1 MIKISNLSFAYDNL
15 PVLEKFSCSID
26 KGEFLGIIGPNGA
39 GKSTLLKLLD
49 RIIIPQSGDIWLENR
64 HLAEYSRNELA
75 RLVGYVQQE
84 FYSAY
89 DYSALEI
96 VLMGRFPYQK
106 SWGFDSPED
115 VKIALEVMNITDCFY
130 LKDRRFHTL
139 SGGEKQRVV
148 VASALAQ
155 EPKMLF
161 LDEPTAALD
170 LKHQVHIYLILK
182 RLQIEQQLTIISV
195 THDIN
200 LASQFCDRI
209 LILKEG
215 KLHSDGEVQQV
226 LKEEVLRDVYEVDL
240 KIIDHPISGLPVILP
255 KYR

>member
-1 MIKISNLSFAYDNL
+1 M
-15 PVLEKFSCSID
+15 PVLENFTCSVD
-26 KGEFLGIIGPNGA
+26 KGEFVGIIGPNGA

-49 RIIIPQSGDIWLENR
+49 RIIVPQSGDIWLENKR
-64 HLAEYSRNELA
+64 LSEYSRKELA
-75 RLVGYVQQE
+75 RSVGYVQQD

-89 DYSALEI
+89 DYTALEI

-115 VKIALEVMNITDCFY
+115 IKIALEVMSITDCFY
-130 LKDRRFHTL
+130 LKDRSFNTL

-155 EPKMLF
+155 EPKLLF

-170 LKHQVHIYLILK
+170 LKHQVHIYHILK
-182 RLQIEQQLTIISV
+182 KLQSEQLLTIISV

-209 LILKEG
+209 LILKDG
-215 KLHSDGEVQQV
+215 KLHSDGNVQQV
-226 LKEEVLRDVYEVDL
+226 LKVEVLQDVYEVDL
-240 KIIDHPISGLPVILP
+240 NIIGHPISGLPVILP